1 MDGLSLGHFYYKI
14 SFMFREC
21 KLLNGILTNAEVW
34 YPITEKHMEILEK
47 IDLMMI
53 RKILKGHSKT
63 AKEAFYLE
71 SGLVPIRFV
80 VMKRRIMYLH
90 HILHRPETEMIRKV
104 YEVQK
109 HVQTKNDWFGLVHKD
124 MNYLNINLSDQK
136 IMQLSKDRFKSLVT
150 AAVEEAAIQYLN
162 DKAVSH
168 SKSSDLIKPSLLREK
183 YLEDKRFKRSEV
195 ELLFALRTRTVREIK
210 ANFPTQYGSNLAC
223 ELCQVAICCQEHI
236 LSCVRL
242 KQHVDIPSDICY
254 SDIFENTDKQLR
266 ITRVF
271 AKLLRTREIL
281 LGQ

>member
-1 MDGLSLGHFYYKI
+1 
-14 SFMFREC
+14 
-21 KLLNGILTNAEVW
+21 
-34 YPITEKHMEILEK
+34 
-47 IDLMMI
+47 
-53 RKILKGHSKT
+53 
-63 AKEAFYLE
+63 
-71 SGLVPIRFV
+71 
-80 VMKRRIMYLH
+80 MYLH

-124 MNYLNINLSDQK
+124 MNNLNINLSDQK

-168 SKSSDLIKPSLLREK
+168 SKSSYLIKPSLLREK

-254 SDIFENTDKQLR
+254 SDIF
-266 ITRVF
+266 
-271 AKLLRTREIL
+271 
-281 LGQ
+281 